1 MTIVITGG
9 TKGIGLAIAERLARP
24 GETLVLAYR
33 SDAAAA
39 EAAKARIAAKGAS
52 VHAFRSDVG
61 DIASAAQLMAEVARV
76 GAAPLHIVHSAAMI
90 YPTSLLRADL
100 ARFTGAIHTNGLS
113 LLYLVQPALPL
124 LQRGSSIVFI
134 SSAGARQAQSGY
146 AALGVGKALAE
157 SLVRYLV
164 PELAPRG
171 VRVNAVAPGLV
182 KTSSVANMLG
192 SQDAAEQL
200 YERAARSNPSGRMSN
215 DDDYAAVVE
224 FLLGPGAEFVQGQVI
239 HANGGAYVG
248 Y

>member
-1 MTIVITGG
+1 MTILITGG
-9 TKGIGLAIAERLARP
+9 TKGIGVAIAERLARP
-24 GETLVLAYR
+24 GITMALAYR
-33 SDAAAA
+33 SDTAAA
-39 EAAKARIAAKGAS
+39 EAAKARVAAKGAS
-52 VHAFRSDVG
+52 VHTFCTDVG
-61 DIASAAQLMAEVARV
+61 DITSAAELVAEVAKL
-76 GAAPLHIVHSAAMI
+76 GAGPLHMVHSAATI

-100 ARFTGAIHTNGLS
+100 GRFTAAIHTNGLS

-124 LQRGSSIVFI
+124 LLRGSSVVFI
-134 SSAGARQAQSGY
+134 SSAGARRPQTGY

-215 DDDYAAVVE
+215 DDDYANVVE

-239 HANGGAYVG
+239 HVNGGAYIG
-248 Y
+248 

>member
-1 MTIVITGG
+1 MTILITGG

-24 GETLVLAYR
+24 GETLALAYH

-39 EAAKARIAAKGAS
+39 DAAKARIAAKGAK
-52 VHAFRSDVG
+52 VHAFRCDVG
-61 DIASAAQLMAEVARV
+61 DIASAAELMAEVARL
-76 GAAPLHIVHSAAMI
+76 GDAARLHIVHSAAMI
-90 YPTSLLRADL
+90 YPTSLLDADL
-100 ARFTGAIHTNGLS
+100 SRFTSAIQTNGLS

-134 SSAGARQAQSGY
+134 SSAGARQPRAGY

-182 KTSSVANMLG
+182 KTGSVASMLG

-200 YERAARSNPSGRMSN
+200 YERSARSNPSGRMSN

-224 FLLGPGAEFVQGQVI
+224 FLLGPGADFVQGQVI
-239 HANGGAYVG
+239 HANGGAYIG
-248 Y
+248 

>member
-1 MTIVITGG
+1 MTILITGG
-9 TKGIGLAIAERLARP
+9 TKGIGLAIAERLAKP
-24 GETLVLAYR
+24 GETLALAYH

-39 EAAKARIAAKGAS
+39 EAAKGRIAAKGAA
-52 VHAFRSDVG
+52 VQTIRTDVG
-61 DIASAAQLMAEVARV
+61 DIAAAAGLMAEVATL
-76 GAAPLHIVHSAAMI
+76 GQGPLHIVHSAATI

-100 ARFTGAIHTNGLS
+100 ARFTAAIHANGLS

-134 SSAGARQAQSGY
+134 TSAGARQSQAGY

-171 VRVNAVAPGLV
+171 VRINAVGPGLV
-182 KTSSVANMLG
+182 RTSSVASMVG
-192 SQDAAEQL
+192 GEAAAEQL
-200 YERAARSNPSGRMSN
+200 YERAARSNPSGRMSR
-215 DDDYAAVVE
+215 DDDYAAVVA
-224 FLLGPGAEFVQGQVI
+224 FLLSPAAEFVQGQVI

-248 Y
+248 

>member
-1 MTIVITGG
+1 MTILITGG
-9 TKGIGLAIAERLARP
+9 TKGIGLAIAERLAGP

-33 SDAAAA
+33 SDEASA
-39 EAAKARIAAKGAS
+39 EAASAKVAAKGAA
-52 VHAFRSDVG
+52 VHALRTDVG
-61 DIASAAQLMAEVARV
+61 DIAAAATLIGEV
-76 GAAPLHIVHSAAMI
+76 GKLGGGPLHIVHSAAMI

-100 ARFTGAIHTNGLS
+100 AKFTAAIHANGLS

-134 SSAGARQAQSGY
+134 TSAGARQAQTGY

-182 KTSSVANMLG
+182 KTTSVAGMLG
-192 SQDAAEQL
+192 SQEAAEQL
-200 YERAARSNPSGRMSN
+200 YERAARSNPSGRMSR

-248 Y
+248 

>member
-1 MTIVITGG
+1 MTILITGG

-24 GETLVLAYR
+24 GETFALAYR

-39 EAAKARIAAKGAS
+39 EKAAARIMAKGAD
-52 VHAFRSDVG
+52 VHTFCCDVG
-61 DIASAAQLMAEVARV
+61 DIASAAELLAKV
-76 GAAPLHIVHSAAMI
+76 GRLNAGPLHIIHSAAMI
-90 YPTSLLRADL
+90 YPTSLLDAELR
-100 ARFTGAIHTNGLS
+100 RFTNAIQTNGLS

-124 LQRGSSIVFI
+124 LQRGSSVVFI
-134 SSAGARQAQSGY
+134 SSAGARQPRAGY

-182 KTSSVANMLG
+182 KTGSVASMLG
-192 SQDAAEQL
+192 SQDAAEHL
-200 YERAARSNPSGRMSN
+200 YERSARSNPSGRMSN

-239 HANGGAYVG
+239 HANGGAYIG
-248 Y
+248 

>member
-1 MTIVITGG
+1 MTILITGG

-24 GETLVLAYR
+24 GETIALAYR

-39 EAAKARIAAKGAS
+39 EVAKARIAARGAS
-52 VHAFRSDVG
+52 VHAFPTDVG
-61 DIASAAQLMAEVARV
+61 DIASAAELMADVAKL
-76 GAAPLHIVHSAAMI
+76 GEGPLNIVHSAAMI

-100 ARFTGAIHTNGLS
+100 ERFTGAIHTNGLS

-124 LQRGSSIVFI
+124 LLRGSSVVFI
-134 SSAGARQAQSGY
+134 SSAGARQPQTGY

-215 DDDYAAVVE
+215 DDDYANVVE

-239 HANGGAYVG
+239 HVNGGAYIG
-248 Y
+248 

>member
-1 MTIVITGG
+1 MTILITGG
-9 TKGIGLAIAERLARP
+9 TKGIGLAIAERLARS
-24 GETLVLAYR
+24 GETIVLAYR

-39 EAAKARIAAKGAS
+39 AAAEARIAAKGAR
-52 VHAFRSDVG
+52 VRTFACDVG
-61 DIASAAQLMAEVARV
+61 DIASAGALIAEVAAL

-90 YPTSLLRADL
+90 FPTSLLRADL
-100 ARFTGAIHTNGLS
+100 ARFTSAIHTNGLS
-113 LLYLVQPALPL
+113 LLYLVQPALTL

-134 SSAGARQAQSGY
+134 SSAGARQPQAGY

-192 SQDAAEQL
+192 NEAAAEQL
-200 YERAARSNPSGRMSN
+200 YERAARSNPSGRMST

-239 HANGGAYVG
+239 HANGGAYIG
-248 Y
+248 